1 MNSIMK
7 NFSFILLTLLISCIT
22 VFDGYARV
30 ELITSADQLS
40 SNANND
46 SIGNLLDDKVYTSW
60 SSAVNPNEDQYL
72 TVTWN
77 TSWTLSDNECIVIHI
92 QRSLGEKDPAPT
104 TFKVQVS
111 SSETLEDWKDWCYAY
126 LLYRGPGT
134 HEYSARLCNHNGT
147 PESIRRL
154 RFTVTAN
161 NVKKQN
167 NGHREMMMAEFNLIK
182 LSKKED
188 YTDRLKDRLH
198 LKTDYTLDYKDWDFE
213 FTRGV
218 VNKAN
223 KLSDWVWQ
231 GGDDGRWNKDTKF
244 LEDNGI
250 VMPDMSFDTLPGG
263 QLRQRTHVV
272 EHELYAVP
280 GDAVALYPYYQ
291 LIDHTQYKENFSHWY
306 DYENGGRILG
316 ENAVG
321 QPFDLLDFL
330 IDPSRIAQGDK
341 FGYIGGSAIKGSIH
355 LYSDVVNV
363 GTVADY
369 RAFVNRA
376 NNGENN
382 LVMDITAD
390 LDFAGEPDVPML
402 GTSTHPFCGVING
415 NGHTISN
422 LTIAKTDEDGVGLVK
437 WGGDN
442 LQICNLIVDASCSF
456 IGKNRV
462 GLVAQTMN
470 SPGYPVRFTNVAVLA
485 AFKASGD
492 YAAGFQGWGDESY
505 SGVVLY
511 TDCFFGGKA
520 EVKKN
525 GDGAAAF
532 SGLAGKNK
540 TGHRLVRCYNNGTV
554 INPDGYS
561 KYLIHISGELKDVK
575 GNLKNTFSNCQSNGE
590 ETGVSGISKIT
601 DDFNLDSFKNICKF
615 DLKYDDIK
623 ETYLEREHG
632 TVATFFYPRTPY
644 EEDGQQKSLPKEYVI
659 AADFSQKFN
668 ETKNMISSGDGNG
681 KFIEPTIAFRHIFRI
696 KDGKQFAEDFSGS
709 LAANEEYVRKHRRY
723 VSARAD
729 ERFQIRFDS
738 PVPAE
743 GTTRSKYYYKISDS
757 DYRRICTM
765 DIEVF
770 DATGKNKVNNV
781 VFKPGEK
788 FDGQGSRYIDGIEYR
803 LCGGGGSYYRMLM
816 CDYPPEGTYVVRLY
830 GNDINGKPINI
841 IGTDKRLVVM
851 EYHIT
856 FLNSKK
862 ASLLSEEDLAKPE
875 NKKMSPEYLQ
885 KTYGNPKATVNFDNY
900 RYLETLT
907 TTSDYLRDGKVGKFF
922 KWPVSWDR
930 STYSFGYDKRYDYNM
945 YMIANCNMAT
955 SHYEPTNFG
964 EIYDR
969 LYYDTKKKNEDSG
982 EQNAEPEKGYFFYVN
997 ASTDPG
1003 VMARLNIPT
1012 LCNGSTIHVSAWVAE
1027 FNDFSETANVAFNFI
1042 AVMKED
1048 KKNESKKES
1057 VTEGD
1062 NVSESK
1068 KDKERVI
1075 IHTFVTGYLEP
1086 AVKDNA
1092 NQKGE
1097 CGKWMHVY
1105 YSFVPSFADAG
1116 ISIEDVDHYE
1126 LELDNNC
1133 KNSNGADYAI
1143 DDIRAYISQPVV
1155 YAKQKSE
1162 VCEKSV
1168 EKATVQVNI
1177 PYDVILETLGLTEAT
1192 SADDAS
1198 TAKIYYTFIDKK
1210 KFDEEYAKN
1219 LLDKN
1224 IPNPG
1229 AKAYESSV
1237 LRYGY
1242 RGSVGATTFGN
1253 ISFSTHYDSNKAE
1266 TDASVSDADAFRYS
1280 EDGVRMVSFLTE
1292 PEDAAHGMK
1301 PGDEYYI
1308 SIFPYSGADD
1318 KTPGWTEF
1326 DIKDKC
1332 AKVCVFTVLS
1342 SDVVKIDGV
1351 LVQDKDNVEVCE
1363 NQSPVVQI
1371 DLWGKKTENGTLE
1384 ELEKNAYFDWFNG
1397 TNDKYES
1404 IIVKDKDNKP
1414 VKYKVSSNGVTVDKD
1429 MPLSYAMACFR
1440 KEYPKADDCSIIEA
1454 KGVFTEDMRLFIH
1467 KMATDTTDIPTDAKR
1482 PLLTLYRSSYVFPPL
1497 KITTGT
1503 EAKYHVLA
1511 LPVWQAG
1518 KWDNGTNYVIC
1529 TAPTQVNIVVKNHS
1543 PLLKHG
1549 LTQLKGF
1556 YPDRI
1561 WNVPLRLGLQQL
1573 LDVSMER
1580 NGTHDPKCLL
1590 DVPVR
1595 YVYSRYGFPEM
1606 TAAIGEPV
1614 YLVETNDPEY
1624 KDLCTINLAGAYTEN
1639 LYQVGELRGF
1649 RGVVNGDGNFF
1660 RVAFYKGNDFIFKEG
1675 YYYSMRFGFKESGKA
1690 SSDSESGSSDS
1701 GSGSQDNQ
1709 EIAGQAVCDG
1719 QDVFTIKVVPEFQKW
1734 TGKVSLNFNDDNNWE
1749 RVESSELLRKSKK
1762 EGDFPAADYFTDG
1775 SNTNRFS
1782 YAPLDFTKVI
1792 VPAGRNYPRL
1802 YEETENEGYELFYYS
1817 FATDYDGPAKFYNGI
1832 DKDTGKEKYIVR
1844 WVHDPN
1850 PKVADMESGY
1860 VTPDVHY
1867 DMVAYRSTSDIKLVK
1882 CRPWYSNTCEQ
1893 IHFDAHSEIVN
1904 QQNLY
1909 YNKAWV
1915 DMVMAP
1921 SRWYLASSPL
1931 QQVVA
1936 GDMYLPTDGARQET
1950 ELFKPISFNEGVNDR
1965 FAPAVYQ
1972 RGWDKSEAI
1981 VYELPS
1987 ASQEEKRNVA
1997 TRLNWSHVYNDV
2009 KAQYRAGAGYSVK
2022 TDVSRAKSPGE
2033 SVLFRLPKADTS
2045 YEYYGLPGNQHGESS
2060 INGNVGER
2068 PNKHRLNLIK
2078 GDYHIPNKIRDT
2090 LTNANGSPYFL
2101 VGNPFMAH
2109 IDMKKFLLEN
2119 SSVIEPKYWIISGD
2133 KEISAILNGGNFQST
2148 GTEELQY
2155 IAPMQGF
2162 FVVAKGETVTD
2173 ADRELNLLFTTD
2185 MLHMEPYDPDN
2196 GILLRSPTRGA
2207 DGCGGMLI
2215 TVMGDDGADGTA
2227 ALLTVDGAASREYR
2241 EAEDVL
2247 LLDDPHSPVA
2257 AAFTIAGDRAASI
2270 NALDDAEGTEIGV
2283 MAGECEWSTLTFS
2296 NVGAFAHLSLLD
2308 TQTGDC
2314 TPLSEG
2320 MTVRV
2325 KGAAHGRFFL
2335 TSYAGSPATELL
2347 GLRLRVKDDEVRVT
2361 APNAASGIEVAAYT
2375 PGGILV
2381 AEASCTGEAVMRL
2394 APGVYIVCA
2403 RASDGTTLRRK
2414 IVIE

>member
-1 MNSIMK
+1 MN
-7 NFSFILLTLLISCIT
+7 
-22 VFDGYARV
+22 
-30 ELITSADQLS
+30 
-40 SNANND
+40 
-46 SIGNLLDDKVYTSW
+46 
-60 SSAVNPNEDQYL
+60 
-72 TVTWN
+72 
-77 TSWTLSDNECIVIHI
+77 
-92 QRSLGEKDPAPT
+92 
-104 TFKVQVS
+104 
-111 SSETLEDWKDWCYAY
+111 
-126 LLYRGPGT
+126 
-134 HEYSARLCNHNGT
+134 
-147 PESIRRL
+147 
-154 RFTVTAN
+154 
-161 NVKKQN
+161 
-167 NGHREMMMAEFNLIK
+167 
-182 LSKKED
+182 
-188 YTDRLKDRLH
+188 
-198 LKTDYTLDYKDWDFE
+198 KTD
-213 FTRGV
+213 
-218 VNKAN
+218 
-223 KLSDWVWQ
+223 
-231 GGDDGRWNKDTKF
+231 
-244 LEDNGI
+244 
-250 VMPDMSFDTLPGG
+250 
-263 QLRQRTHVV
+263 
-272 EHELYAVP
+272 
-280 GDAVALYPYYQ
+280 
-291 LIDHTQYKENFSHWY
+291 
-306 DYENGGRILG
+306 
-316 ENAVG
+316 
-321 QPFDLLDFL
+321 
-330 IDPSRIAQGDK
+330 
-341 FGYIGGSAIKGSIH
+341 
-355 LYSDVVNV
+355 
-363 GTVADY
+363 
-369 RAFVNRA
+369 
-376 NNGENN
+376 
-382 LVMDITAD
+382 
-390 LDFAGEPDVPML
+390 
-402 GTSTHPFCGVING
+402 
-415 NGHTISN
+415 
-422 LTIAKTDEDGVGLVK
+422 
-437 WGGDN
+437 
-442 LQICNLIVDASCSF
+442 
-456 IGKNRV
+456 
-462 GLVAQTMN
+462 
-470 SPGYPVRFTNVAVLA
+470 
-485 AFKASGD
+485 
-492 YAAGFQGWGDESY
+492 
-505 SGVVLY
+505 
-511 TDCFFGGKA
+511 
-520 EVKKN
+520 
-525 GDGAAAF
+525 
-532 SGLAGKNK
+532 
-540 TGHRLVRCYNNGTV
+540 HRLENCYNNGTV
-554 INPDGYS
+554 INPDDFS
-561 KYLIHISGELKDVK
+561 KYLIRIEGNINDVA
-575 GNLKNTFSNCQSNGE
+575 GSLANTFSGCQSNVPVEGLA
-590 ETGVSGISKIT
+590 GISQIPAG
-601 DDFNLDSFKNICKF
+601 FNLGNYKETCK
-615 DLKYDDIK
+615 LYYKYDDLLK
-623 ETYLEREHG
+623 TNLGREHG
-632 TVATFFYPRTPY
+632 TVATFFYPRSPY
-644 EEDGQQKSLPKEYVI
+644 EEDGKQKSLPKEYVI
-659 AADFSQKFN
+659 AADFSQKFREN
-668 ETKNMISSGDGNG
+668 RNMEHSSENPAG

-696 KDGKQFAEDFSGS
+696 KDGRQFAEDFSGT
-709 LAANEEYVRKHRRY
+709 AEKNEKYVKEHRRY
-723 VSARAD
+723 VSARAGVP
-729 ERFQIRFDS
+729 FQLRFDS
-738 PVPAE
+738 PVPVLE
-743 GTTRSKYYYKISDS
+743 NSLRDKDGTVYPEVTARSKYYYKISDS
-757 DYRRICTM
+757 DYRRVCSM
-765 DIEVF
+765 DIEVI
-770 DATGKNKVNNV
+770 DASNGGTVDGFYAGQEA
-781 VFKPGEK
+781 VFR
-788 FDGQGSRYIDGIEYR
+788 GQGSREIDGIKYR
-803 LCGGGGSYYRMLM
+803 MCGGDGAYARMLR
-816 CDYPPEGTYVVRLY
+816 CENPQVGTYIVRLY
-830 GNDINGKPINI
+830 GKDIKNNRIKICDGSGK
-841 IGTDKRLVVM
+841 DLVVM
-851 EYHIT
+851 EYYIT
-856 FLNSKK
+856 FLPSTK
-862 ASLLSEEDLAKPE
+862 ASVLSEEDLAKSE
-875 NKKMSPEYLQ
+875 NEKMSPEYLQ
-885 KTYGNPKATVNFDNY
+885 KTYGDPKDKVDFDNY
-900 RYLETLT
+900 RYLETLPNKL
-907 TTSDYLRDGKVGKFF
+907 DYIANKEKKDDNGNVNVLGQYL
-922 KWPVSWDR
+922 KWPVAWDR
-930 STYSFGYDKRYDYNM
+930 STYAFGYEKTYDYNM
-945 YMIANCNMAT
+945 YIIANCHKAT
-955 SHYEPTNFG
+955 SHYAKNFVG
-964 EIYDR
+964 DPNIKGDVTQDANIYDR
-969 LYYDTKKKNEDSG
+969 LYYDTKKKIENSV

-1012 LCNGSTIHVSAWVAE
+1012 VCNGSTIHVSAWVME
-1027 FNDFSETANVAFNFI
+1027 LNDYEETANVAFNFI
-1042 AVMKED
+1042 AVMKD
-1048 KKNESKKES
+1048 KES
-1057 VTEGD
+1057 EP
-1062 NVSESK
+1062 K
-1068 KDKERVI
+1068 KDNERVT
-1075 IHTFVTGYLEP
+1075 IHTFVTGY
-1086 AVKDNA
+1086 VKPVNKTTKDR
-1092 NQKGE
+1092 GD

-1105 YSFVPSFADAG
+1105 YSFVPDFTDIG
-1116 ISIEDVDHYE
+1116 ILTEDVDHYE

-1133 KNSNGADYAI
+1133 KNSKGADYAI

-1237 LRYGY
+1237 LR
-1242 RGSVGATTFGN
+1242 GSDGSTTFGTV
-1253 ISFSTHYDSNKAE
+1253 SFSTHYDSNNAE
-1266 TDASVSDADAFRYS
+1266 TDASVSYADAFRYS

-1292 PEDAAHGMK
+1292 PEYEEKGMK

-1308 SIFPYSGADD
+1308 SIFPYYDADDND
-1318 KTPGWTEF
+1318 KTPGWSEF

-1332 AKVCVFTVLS
+1332 AKVCVFTVHS

-1371 DLWGKKTENGTLE
+1371 DLWGKKTENGALE

-1749 RVESSELLRKSKK
+1749 RVESSDLLRESKK

-1915 DMVMAP
+1915 DMEMAP

-2045 YEYYGLPGNQHGESS
+2045 YEYYDLPGNQHGESS

-2148 GTEELQY
+2148 GTEKLQY
-2155 IAPMQGF
+2155 LAPMQGF
-2162 FVVAKGETVTD
+2162 FVVAKEETVTD
-2173 ADRELNLLFTTD
+2173 ADRKLNLLFTTD

-2196 GILLRSPTRGA
+2196 GILLRSPTRVA

-2215 TVMGDDGADGTA
+2215 TVVGDDGADGTA
-2227 ALLTVDGAASREYR
+2227 ALLTVDGTASREYR

-2247 LLDDPHSPVA
+2247 LLDDPRSPVA

-2381 AEASCTGEAVMRL
+2381 AEASCTGEAVMTL